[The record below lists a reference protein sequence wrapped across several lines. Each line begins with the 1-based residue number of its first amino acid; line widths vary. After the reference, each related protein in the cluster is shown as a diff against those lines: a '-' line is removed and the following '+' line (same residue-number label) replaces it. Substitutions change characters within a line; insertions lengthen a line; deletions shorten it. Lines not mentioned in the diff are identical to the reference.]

1 MQVDTIVV
9 ANNNFYTFML
19 FNCSDSRNAWA
30 AVKLQCHTKGLMVPV
45 AYLDPSYSGAKVCS
59 ISSSDKLS
67 SWIITGVQGALL
79 SNFILP
85 VYITSMVIGK

>member
-19 FNCSDSRNAWA
+19 FNCSDSSNAWA

-45 AYLDPSYSGAKVCS
+45 AYLE
-59 ISSSDKLS
+59 LS